1 MKVKKEVII
10 LGVVIVA
17 LSAYLV
23 FRNPDRTH
31 YELPTIPEMAEAGIS
46 KIEISKAGTT
56 IVLNKK
62 DDKWYIAPEGYLV
75 DTHKV
80 EGMLDGMGTLT
91 VTALVSE
98 SESFG
103 RYDLGDDKKI
113 TVKAWQEETLKRNF
127 DVGKT
132 ASSFQHTF
140 VKLSG
145 DERVYHGRGNFRDQ
159 FDQTVDGLR
168 DKTVLS
174 FDQKDIEE
182 IHITKGKEVI
192 AFKRAQVPVEVKPLS
207 EGDAEGEEA
216 SSPGGEANMVWQTA
230 DGKEGDEAKIDRLL
244 NTLSNLRCEK
254 YIEDKK
260 KEDLSDP
267 ICTAL
272 LKGTEEHTLS
282 IFAKKDKDADN
293 YPAISSEN
301 DYPFLLPKWQA
312 DSLMKKPDDMLKKP
326 DES

>member
-46 KIEISKAGTT
+46 KIEISKAGTA

-75 DTHKV
+75 DTPKV
-80 EGMLDGMGTLT
+80 EGMLDGMKTLT

-103 RYDLGDDKKI
+103 RYDLDDDKKI
-113 TVKAWQEETLKRNF
+113 TVKAWQGETVKRDF

-145 DERVYHGRGNFRDQ
+145 DDRVYHGRGNFRDQ

-174 FDQKDIEE
+174 FDQKEIEE

-192 AFKRAQVPVEVKPLS
+192 ALKRTQVPVEVTAGEK
-207 EGDAEGEEA
+207 DAEA
-216 SSPGGEANMVWQTA
+216 SPSPHEGVGKMVWQTA
-230 DGKEGDEAKIDRLL
+230 DGKDGDEAKIERLL
-244 NTLSNLRCEK
+244 NTLSDLRCEK
-254 YIEDKK
+254 YIDDKK
-260 KEDLSDP
+260 KEDFTDP
-267 ICTAL
+267 VFTARP
-272 LKGTEEHTLS
+272 KGTEEYTLS
-282 IFAKKDKDADN
+282 IFAKKDKDAN
-293 YPAISSEN
+293 HYPAISSEN
-301 DYPFLLPKWQA
+301 DHPFLLPKWQA
-312 DSLMKKPDDMLKKP
+312 DRLMKKPDDMLKKP

>member
-1 MKVKKEVII
+1 MKVKKEAII
-10 LGVVIVA
+10 LGAMIVA
-17 LSAYLV
+17 LSLYLV

-31 YELPTIPEMAEAGIS
+31 YELPAIPEIAEANIS
-46 KIEISKAGTT
+46 KIEISKKGTT
-56 IVLNKK
+56 IVLNKE
-62 DDKWYIAPEGYLV
+62 DDKWHIAPEGYLV

-80 EGMLDGMGTLT
+80 EGMLDGMKTLA

-103 RYDLGDDKKI
+103 RYDLDDDKKI
-113 TVKAWQEETLKRNF
+113 TVKAWQGEALKRDF

-145 DERVYHGRGNFRDQ
+145 DDRVYHGRGNLRDQ
-159 FDQTVDGLR
+159 FDQTVEGLR

-174 FDQKDIEE
+174 FDRNDIQE

-192 AFKRAQVPVEVKPLS
+192 AFKPAQVPVEVKALS
-207 EGDAEGEEA
+207 EGDTEGEETL
-216 SSPGGEANMVWQTA
+216 SPEGKPKMVWQTA
-230 DGKEGDEAKIDRLL
+230 DGKEGDEAEIDRLL
-244 NTLSNLRCEK
+244 NTLSSLRCEK
-254 YIEDKK
+254 YIDDKK
-260 KEDLSDP
+260 KEDFTDP
-267 ICTAL
+267 ICTAQ
-272 LKGTEEHTLS
+272 LKGTEEYTLS
-282 IFAKKDKDADN
+282 IFAKKDKDANN

>member
-1 MKVKKEVII
+1 MKVKKEYII
-10 LGVVIVA
+10 LGAVIVA

-31 YELPTIPEMAEAGIS
+31 YELPTIPEMAKADIS
-46 KIEISKAGTT
+46 KIEISKADRD
-56 IVLNKK
+56 IVLKKK

-75 DTHKV
+75 DTHEV
-80 EGMLDGMGTLT
+80 GGMLDSMEALT

-98 SESFG
+98 SESYA
-103 RYDLGDDKKI
+103 RYDLDDDKKI
-113 TVKAWQEETLKRNF
+113 TVKAWQGDALKRNF
-127 DVGKT
+127 DIGKT

-140 VKLSG
+140 VRLSG
-145 DERVYHGRGNFRDQ
+145 DDRVYHGRGNFRNQ
-159 FDQTVDGLR
+159 FDQTVGSLR

-174 FDQKDIEE
+174 FDDKEIQE
-182 IHITKGKEVI
+182 IHITKGKEII
-192 AFKRAQVPVEVKPLS
+192 ALKRTEVPVDVTAAEK
-207 EGDAEGEEA
+207 DAEAAPSPEA
-216 SSPGGEANMVWQTA
+216 GAKMIWQTA

-254 YIEDKK
+254 YIDDKK
-260 KEDLSDP
+260 KEDFTDP
-267 ICTAL
+267 VCTAR
-272 LKGTEEHTLS
+272 LKGTEEYILS
-282 IFAKKDKDADN
+282 IFAKKDKDANN

-326 DES
+326 DKS

>member
-1 MKVKKEVII
+1 MKVKKEYII
-10 LGVVIVA
+10 LGAVIVA
-17 LSAYLV
+17 LSVYLV
-23 FRNPDRTH
+23 FHDPDRTH
-31 YELPTIPEMAEAGIS
+31 YELPTIPEMAEVDIS

-62 DDKWYIAPEGYLV
+62 DDQWYIAPEGYLV
-75 DTHKV
+75 DTHRV
-80 EGMLDGMGTLT
+80 EAMLDGMETLT

-103 RYDLGDDKKI
+103 RYDLDSDKKI
-113 TVKAWQEETLKRNF
+113 AVKAWQGETLKRSF

-145 DERVYHGRGNFRDQ
+145 DDRVYHGRGNFRDQ

-168 DKTVLS
+168 DKTVMA
-174 FDQKDIEE
+174 FDQKDIQE
-182 IHITKGKEVI
+182 IQMTKGKETF
-192 AFKRAQVPVEVKPLS
+192 AFKRTEIPVEVTAGEKDAEAAPSS
-207 EGDAEGEEA
+207 EGEA
-216 SSPGGEANMVWQTA
+216 KMIWQTA
-230 DGKEGDEAKIDRLL
+230 DGKEGDEAKIDRFL

-254 YIEDKK
+254 YIDDKK
-260 KEDLSDP
+260 KEDFTDP
-267 ICTAL
+267 ICTAQ
-272 LKGTEEHTLS
+272 LKGMEEYTLS
-282 IFAKKDKDADN
+282 IFTKKDKDAN
-293 YPAISSEN
+293 QYPAISSEN

-312 DSLMKKPDDMLKKP
+312 DNLMKKPDDMLKKP